1 MLRRRLLLLLAAAP
15 AGCASP
21 NPVLYVL
28 APIPGT
34 SVAGSGVVATNLA
47 GTSRSRTSVA
57 GTGVAGTPASG
68 GRQPGAPASV
78 ELREIGLA
86 RYLERSQIVRSS
98 EGYRLDVLSN
108 EWWGEP
114 LGAMLSRVLV
124 QELAQ
129 RLPGSTVFGETGAI
143 TINPAATVAVNI
155 QRLDGDATGAAVLIA
170 QIEVSGSST
179 GTRDVHLTVAA
190 TAPGTAGLVEA
201 LSQAIAQL
209 ADTIAAMLRGP

>member
-21 NPVLYVL
+21 NPALYVL
-28 APIPGT
+28 AP
-34 SVAGSGVVATNLA
+34 L
-47 GTSRSRTSVA
+47 
-57 GTGVAGTPASG
+57 
-68 GRQPGAPASV
+68 PGAPQSGAPRMV

-124 QELAQ
+124 QELTQ
-129 RLPGSTVFGETGAI
+129 RLPGSTVFAESGAI
-143 TINPAATVAVNI
+143 TVDPAATVAVNI
-155 QRLDGDATGAAVLIA
+155 QRLDADATGAAVLIA
-170 QIEVSGSST
+170 QVEVSGKST
-179 GTRDVHLTVAA
+179 ATRDIHLTVPPP
-190 TAPGTAGLVEA
+190 APGTAGLVEA
-201 LSQAIAQL
+201 MSQAVAQL